1 MSNEE
6 PAPAHGAAPECQVCP
21 ICMGL
26 ATLRQ
31 ARPEALEHLMKAGAE
46 LILAARAI
54 LDAAGEAAGPSR
66 RPGGLQRIR
75 VG

>member
-1 MSNEE
+1 MSNQES
-6 PAPAHGAAPECQVCP
+6 AHGRGSAPECQVCP

-31 ARPEALEHLMKAGAE
+31 ARPEALEHLMKAGGE
-46 LILAARAI
+46 LLLAARA
-54 LDAAGEAAGPSR
+54 LLEAGEAAGPSR
-66 RPGGLQRIR
+66 RPGGMQRIR